1 MYTSLWTA
9 YPLYKDTMNGSNS
22 AGWQYNPNESI
33 PEDFQINVK
42 SSSYGTNYNNSKY
55 SRGHI
60 VPDADRSNDSDMIKQ
75 AYYLT
80 NQTPQI
86 QNGFN
91 GSIWNQLEQNVRSV
105 AANTDTVYVVS
116 GATFRTVNGNE
127 DISYLTA
134 ASSSIKPSKVPIPNY
149 FWKVL
154 LKVSWNGN
162 KITDASAIGIWME
175 HKSYS
180 NSNWGSYVCSVD
192 DIETY
197 TGFDFFVNL
206 PKDLET
212 KAEALSNWNIFSS
225 FNK

>member
-9 YPLYKDTMNGSNS
+9 YPLYSATMNGSKS
-22 AGWQYNPNESI
+22 ASWQFNPNPSI
-33 PEDFQINVK
+33 GNDLQINVK
-42 SSSYGTNYNNSKY
+42 SKSYQTNYNSNY

-60 VPDADRSNDSDMIKQ
+60 VPDADRDNDATMIEQ

-91 GSIWNQLEQNVRSV
+91 GGIWSQLEQNVRSV
-105 AANTDTVYVVS
+105 ASATDTVYVVS
-116 GATFRTVNGNE
+116 GASFRKVGGNE
-127 DISYLTA
+127 SIDYIYA
-134 ASSSIKPSKVPIPNY
+134 ADSSIKPAKVPVPNY

-154 LKVSWNGN
+154 LKVSRDGD
-162 KITDASAIGIWME
+162 KIKDAYAIGIWME

-192 DIETY
+192 QIEQN

-212 KAEALSNWNIFSS
+212 KAEALSNWNNFSD
-225 FNK
+225 F